1 MSNYSRQVCF
11 DNTVAAP
18 APEESNNPENQVPKF
33 SQDDLNKFLA
43 EDRRKH
49 QGQVKAIQQTLEQTL
64 ESKNLSVQEREQLVQ
79 RVSELE
85 NQGRTKEQQA
95 AHERKQLETQYQT
108 KLTEEKKQREQWE
121 TLYKDSR
128 IENELTSAA
137 AGNDSYSPSQMVALL
152 KSATKLVPI
161 QGPDGKFTGQHRTVT
176 VLKEKQKDAE
186 GRETVTDV
194 EHTPES
200 AVRRMKE
207 LPEYM
212 NLFKSGVVS
221 GTGANTVGSLGP
233 NGKLDVRKLTPQQY
247 QEIRAKNPELLGL
260 RRDRKRS
267 A

>member
-18 APEESNNPENQVPKF
+18 APEESSPENQVPKF

-49 QGQVKAIQQTLEQTL
+49 QGQIRTIQQTLEETL
-64 ESKNLSVQEREQLVQ
+64 TSKNLTAQEREQLAT

-95 AHERKQLETQYQT
+95 QHERKQLEE
-108 KLTEEKKQREQWE
+108 KLNSQLNEEKKGRVSAEAKYREAVVSQQ
-121 TLYKDSR
+121 LG
-128 IENELTSAA
+128 NAA
-137 AGNDSYSPSQMVALL
+137 AKADAWRQDQLATILRQMSRTEQAKDESGKYTGEFKVVIDLPDVNDAGESV
-152 KSATKLVPI
+152 T
-161 QGPDGKFTGQHRTVT
+161 TV
-176 VLKEKQKDAE
+176 
-186 GRETVTDV
+186 
-194 EHTPES
+194 HTPDS
-200 AVRRMKE
+200 AVKRMKE
-207 LPEYM
+207 LPNSYG

-221 GTGANTVGSLGP
+221 GIGSGSGAGVVT

-260 RRDRKRS
+260 RREKRR
-267 A
+267 AL